1 MGLDKS
7 DGLWSTK
14 LWMAAAGGQQFC
26 TEERIAMPRMRGAD
40 IIAEYLVRE
49 QVPYLF
55 GLCGH
60 GIIGCLDAF
69 YDRQDDIK
77 AITVRHE
84 QAAGHMADAYFRVAH
99 KPVATFTSCGPGST
113 NLPTAVASAM
123 MDSSAFLAI
132 TGNVPTSQFNRSPF
146 QETGRYYQA
155 DYPQV
160 LRPYV
165 KRSFQP
171 TRVEMIPLAMRQA
184 FKTMLTGR
192 TGPAHIDIPLNCF
205 AEEADVEVPAPALW
219 RGGITSRGAGNPHL
233 VAQTLDLLLSAETPC
248 LVAGHGAVLSEAAP
262 DLQRLAELLGVP
274 VATTANGKGLIPDDH
289 PLSLGAIGRNGTYMA
304 NEACRSADVIVG
316 VGVKFD
322 DRQSSSWIPGY
333 TFNIPPTKLIHVDID
348 ADELGRN
355 YPPTLGILAD
365 AQAFLRELLTLAA
378 TRVRPDAQRNRSW
391 LEIIERWRHGWEE
404 FNRPHFTSEVV
415 PIRPERLVREVRA
428 VMPRDAILLS
438 DVGEHH
444 NWFLQFYDTYAPGTM
459 LQSWGFASMGFGVC
473 GVLGAKLAAPDKTC
487 VSICGDGGFMM
498 TPHIL
503 CTAVE
508 YNIPAVWIVFNNY
521 GWNVI
526 RHQAAGAWPGREIV
540 TSFRR
545 QEQGTLYNPDFAA
558 LAKACGA
565 NGVKVEKPG
574 DLGDVLQHAINV
586 NEPYVIDVV
595 VDREAKAPSVGTW
608 VLPPFPHAEPSYG
621 QRNLKT

>member
-1 MGLDKS
+1 
-7 DGLWSTK
+7 
-14 LWMAAAGGQQFC
+14 MA
-26 TEERIAMPRMRGAD
+26 TMRGAD
-40 IIAEYLVRE
+40 IIAEYLVKE
-49 QVPYLF
+49 KVPYIF

-60 GIIGCLDAF
+60 GIIGFLDAL
-69 YDRQDDIK
+69 YDRQDKIK
-77 AITVRHE
+77 AMTVRHE

-155 DYPQV
+155 EYANV

-171 TRVEMIPLAMRQA
+171 ARVDMIPLAIRQA

-192 TGPAHIDIPLNCF
+192 TGPVHIDIPLNCF
-205 AEEADVEVPAPALW
+205 AEEADVEVPEPGLW
-219 RGGITSRGAGNPHL
+219 RGGISSRGAGSPEL
-233 VAQTLDLLLSAETPC
+233 VEKALDLLLSTDKPC
-248 LVAGHGAVLSEAAP
+248 IVAGHGAVLSEAAP
-262 DLQRLAELLGVP
+262 ELRRLAELLKVP
-274 VATTANGKGLIPDDH
+274 VATTANGKGIIPEDH

-304 NEACRSADVIVG
+304 NEACRSCDVLLG
-316 VGVKFD
+316 LGVKFD

-333 TFNIPPTKLIHVDID
+333 TFNIPPTKLIHVEID
-348 ADELGRN
+348 PDELGRN

-365 AQAFLRELLTLAA
+365 ARDFLRELLKRAET
-378 TRVRPDAQRNRSW
+378 TVKRDEGRNRTW
-391 LEIIERWRHGWEE
+391 LDEIERWRKGWEE
-404 FNRPHFTSEVV
+404 FNRPNFTSEVV
-415 PIRPERLVREVRA
+415 PVRPERLVKDVRA
-428 VMPRDAILLS
+428 VMPRDGILLS

-444 NWFLQFYDTYAPGTM
+444 NWVIQFYEAYEPGTM

-473 GVLGAKLAAPDKTC
+473 GVLGAKLAAPDRVC
-487 VSICGDGGFMM
+487 VSVCGDGGFMM

-508 YNIPAVWIVFNNY
+508 YDIPAVWIVWNNY

-526 RHQAAGAWPGREIV
+526 RLQANGAWPGREIV

-545 QEQGTLYNPDFAA
+545 DDTGEFCSPDFAA

-565 NGVKVEKPG
+565 NGARVEKPG
-574 DLGDVLQHAINV
+574 DFKDVFQHAIKSNT
-586 NEPYVIDVV
+586 PFVIDVIV
-595 VDREAKAPSVGTW
+595 ERDAKAPSVGTW
-608 VLPPFPHAEPSYG
+608 VLPPFPHPEPSYG
-621 QRNLKT
+621 KRNLRGGC